1 MVILFYTRKRKG
13 GVPSG
18 QKNRCKAANEKFMR
32 MKKYFYLLSGFLVI
46 GSFARAQQNNAVLTD
61 SAGIDECVQY
71 ALKHY
76 PEVQQQ
82 YINEKI
88 TNSQIKTKLADW
100 YPQVNMDADLQ
111 HYFELPRTIANGSV
125 TNAGVRNTSGVDFGL
140 TQNIFNRDALLASQT
155 KGVVVQAAQQNTV
168 ATKIDVAA
176 NVRKAFYDVLLTRE
190 QINVLD
196 EDIIRLRKSLH
207 DAKSRYDAGVADN
220 TDYKRATISLNNS
233 VAQQRAQQG
242 ILIAKYATLKQ
253 AMGYPAAQPLNIHSA
268 DSSLLE
274 QEAMFDTATVAD
286 PRKRIEYQQ
295 LQTDQAL
302 DYANLKYQKWSYIP
316 TLSGVAQYNLAF
328 MSNKS
333 FGDMFNRNY
342 PNSFVG
348 LQLGFPIFQGGK
360 RTENIRIAK
369 MQIDLNKLD
378 QENLSNAINA
388 EYQNALAVYK
398 GDLTNYY
405 ALKENVDL
413 AKQVY
418 KTISLQYRVG
428 GIITYL
434 DVINAETDLRTA
446 EINYSNALYQL
457 MIDKVDVE
465 KSLGLIQY

>member
-1 MVILFYTRKRKG
+1 
-13 GVPSG
+13 
-18 QKNRCKAANEKFMR
+18 
-32 MKKYFYLLSGFLVI
+32 MKKYLYIVCGFMAISSL
-46 GSFARAQQNNAVLTD
+46 ARAQQNNAVLTD

-100 YPQVNMDADLQ
+100 YPQVNLDANVQ
-111 HYFELPRTIANGSV
+111 HYFQLPKTIANGV
-125 TNAGVRNTSGVDFGL
+125 VANAGVINTSGVNFGL
-140 TQNIFNRDALLASQT
+140 TQNIFNRDALLAAQT
-155 KGVVVQAAQQNTV
+155 KGVVVQSAQQNTV
-168 ATKIDVAA
+168 ATKIDVAT

-190 QINVLD
+190 QIKVLE
-196 EDIIRLRKSLH
+196 EDITRLRKSLH
-207 DAKSRYDAGVADN
+207 DAKSLYDVGVSDN

-233 VAQQRAQQG
+233 IAQQRAQQG

-253 AMGYPAAQPLNIHSA
+253 VMGYPAAQPLNIHSA
-268 DSSLLE
+268 DSSSLE
-274 QEAMFDTATVAD
+274 QEAVFDTSTVAD
-286 PRKRIEYQQ
+286 PGKRIEYQQ
-295 LQTDQAL
+295 LQTQQAL
-302 DYANLKYQKWSYIP
+302 DYATLKYQKWSYIP

-333 FGDMFNRNY
+333 FGNMFNRNY

-360 RTENIRIAK
+360 RTENIRIAQ

-378 QENLSNAINA
+378 QANMSNAINA
-388 EYQNALAVYK
+388 EYQNALAIYK
-398 GDLTNYY
+398 GDLINYY
-405 ALKENVDL
+405 TLKENVEL
-413 AKQVY
+413 ARQVY
-418 KTISLQYRVG
+418 KTVSLKYQVG
-428 GIITYL
+428 GIIAYI

-457 MIDKVDVE
+457 MIDKVDIE

>member
-1 MVILFYTRKRKG
+1 
-13 GVPSG
+13 
-18 QKNRCKAANEKFMR
+18 
-32 MKKYFYLLSGFLVI
+32 MKKYLYVVCSFMAI
-46 GSFARAQQNNAVLTD
+46 GSVANAQQNSAVLTD

-100 YPQVNMDADLQ
+100 YPQVNLDADMQ
-111 HYFELPRTIANGSV
+111 HYFELPRTIFTLNGTQSV
-125 TNAGVRNTSGVDFGL
+125 TQTGVINTSGVNFGL
-140 TQNIFNRDALLASQT
+140 TQNIFNRDALLASKT
-155 KGVVVQAAQQNTV
+155 KGVVVQAAQQNTA

-190 QINVLD
+190 QIGVLD
-196 EDIIRLRKSLH
+196 EDIVRLRKSLH
-207 DAKSRYDAGVADN
+207 DAKSRYEADVADN

-233 VAQQRAQQG
+233 IAQQRAQQVM
-242 ILIAKYATLKQ
+242 LIAKYATLKQ
-253 AMGYPAAQPLNIHSA
+253 VMGYPASQPLTIHSA

-274 QEAMFDTATVAD
+274 QEAIFDTTTVVD
-286 PRKRIEYQQ
+286 PGKRIEYQQ
-295 LQTDQAL
+295 LRTQQAL

-333 FGDMFNRNY
+333 FGNMFNRNY

-360 RTENIRIAK
+360 RTENIRIAQ

-378 QENLSNAINA
+378 QENMSNAINA

-398 GDLTNYY
+398 GDLTTYY
-405 ALKENVDL
+405 TLKENVDL

-418 KTISLQYRVG
+418 KTISLQYQVG

-457 MIDKVDVE
+457 MIDKVDIE